1 MLYVRYG
8 KPTNL
13 IKEENSAYVSFKWSQ
28 EYVDGIKSLPV
39 RYWIPSSKEW
49 EIPINLVPL
58 LNKIDKE
65 IKELNQLE
73 KQETEFNLTEEEY
86 RKADDEGLI

>member
-1 MLYVRYG
+1 MSISDFDDYDIPCYCTYETKLRY
-8 KPTNL
+8 L

-65 IKELNQLE
+65 IKE
-73 KQETEFNLTEEEY
+73 KFNKTY
-86 RKADDEGLI
+86 RFN